1 MKVDVFEKDPIPKA
15 VSKLA
20 IPTILGMIVTIV
32 YNLADTFFVGQ
43 LKDPYQIAGVTI
55 TMPVFIILLSLG
67 YIFGVGGSSF
77 ISRLLGNKD
86 FEMAKRTSSF
96 AFYACLA
103 LGLVCIGVGVLLIN
117 PLLTLCGSSPE
128 THQYAWDYL
137 IVILLGSPAIML
149 SFSMGQVIRAE
160 GASKEAMIGMMIGTV
175 VNIGLDPLLIFTC
188 NMGVTGAA
196 IATVFSNLLS
206 VLYYM
211 WYFIRKS
218 KNLTISP
225 KYLKIDKI
233 MLKNV
238 FTIGLPAS
246 LNEMLFSAS
255 NIILNRFAVGYG
267 DDVIAAIGVVFKVN
281 MFPVLILMGLCQ
293 GVQPLIGYNYA
304 SGDQKRLKG
313 IMKFTGISAVII
325 GSVFTVLLFFLGHFA
340 VEAFAPGQ
348 ETVIRYGTQFLNA
361 VMISVPV
368 IGLVFLFTSAF
379 QSMGKG
385 IPSMVLS
392 LSRQG
397 FIFIPTII
405 IANAVIGLNGIV
417 YAQPIADLVSTI
429 LAIVMFT
436 IIWKR
441 DRKKREKQEVQ
452 AAPPMDEDNT
462 LSGIHE

>member
-1 MKVDVFEKDPIPKA
+1 
-15 VSKLA
+15 
-20 IPTILGMIVTIV
+20 
-32 YNLADTFFVGQ
+32 
-43 LKDPYQIAGVTI
+43 
-55 TMPVFIILLSLG
+55 
-67 YIFGVGGSSF
+67 
-77 ISRLLGNKD
+77 
-86 FEMAKRTSSF
+86 
-96 AFYACLA
+96 
-103 LGLVCIGVGVLLIN
+103 
-117 PLLTLCGSSPE
+117 
-128 THQYAWDYL
+128 
-137 IVILLGSPAIML
+137 
-149 SFSMGQVIRAE
+149 
-160 GASKEAMIGMMIGTV
+160 
-175 VNIGLDPLLIFTC
+175 
-188 NMGVTGAA
+188 
-196 IATVFSNLLS
+196 
-206 VLYYM
+206 
-211 WYFIRKS
+211 
-218 KNLTISP
+218 
-225 KYLKIDKI
+225 

-385 IPSMVLS
+385 IPIYGVVP
-392 LSRQG
+392 
-397 FIFIPTII
+397 IPTRFYIHSYYYHCQCSNRSKWYCI
-405 IANAVIGLNGIV
+405 CA
-417 YAQPIADLVSTI
+417 AD
-429 LAIVMFT
+429 
-436 IIWKR
+436 R
-441 DRKKREKQEVQ
+441 
-452 AAPPMDEDNT
+452 
-462 LSGIHE
+462 

>member
-67 YIFGVGGSSF
+67 YIFGVEGSSF

-188 NMGVTGAA
+188 NMGVT
-196 IATVFSNLLS
+196 VPRLQRCSNLLS

-211 WYFIRKS
+211 WYFIVR
-218 KNLTISP
+218 
-225 KYLKIDKI
+225 
-233 MLKNV
+233 
-238 FTIGLPAS
+238 
-246 LNEMLFSAS
+246 
-255 NIILNRFAVGYG
+255 
-267 DDVIAAIGVVFKVN
+267 
-281 MFPVLILMGLCQ
+281 
-293 GVQPLIGYNYA
+293 
-304 SGDQKRLKG
+304 
-313 IMKFTGISAVII
+313 
-325 GSVFTVLLFFLGHFA
+325 
-340 VEAFAPGQ
+340 
-348 ETVIRYGTQFLNA
+348 
-361 VMISVPV
+361 
-368 IGLVFLFTSAF
+368 
-379 QSMGKG
+379 
-385 IPSMVLS
+385 
-392 LSRQG
+392 
-397 FIFIPTII
+397 
-405 IANAVIGLNGIV
+405 
-417 YAQPIADLVSTI
+417 
-429 LAIVMFT
+429 
-436 IIWKR
+436 
-441 DRKKREKQEVQ
+441 
-452 AAPPMDEDNT
+452 
-462 LSGIHE
+462 

>member
-1 MKVDVFEKDPIPKA
+1 MKVDIFEKDPIPKA

-103 LGLVCIGVGVLLIN
+103 LGLVCIGAGVLLIN
-117 PLLTLCGSSPE
+117 PLLALCGSSPE

-325 GSVFTVLLFFLGHFA
+325 GSVFTVLLFF
-340 VEAFAPGQ
+340 
-348 ETVIRYGTQFLNA
+348 
-361 VMISVPV
+361 
-368 IGLVFLFTSAF
+368 
-379 QSMGKG
+379 
-385 IPSMVLS
+385 
-392 LSRQG
+392 
-397 FIFIPTII
+397 
-405 IANAVIGLNGIV
+405 
-417 YAQPIADLVSTI
+417 
-429 LAIVMFT
+429 
-436 IIWKR
+436 
-441 DRKKREKQEVQ
+441 
-452 AAPPMDEDNT
+452 
-462 LSGIHE
+462 